1 MGLLTIALELM
12 VMGVPMQEVGLE
24 ELKEVQLEH
33 TQHYRVPV
41 TVHLLEAKGS
51 HLFLHSLLKVD
62 FHLNL

>member
-1 MGLLTIALELM
+1 MTALESM
-12 VMGVPMQEVGLE
+12 AMGVPMQEVGLE
-24 ELKEVQLEH
+24 EVKAVQPEH
-33 TQHYRVPV
+33 TQHYLVLV